1 MNTDSII
8 KVSILTENIDIDN
21 LINEDINFEKSN
33 SIITTT
39 TKIVIDKTNKT
50 LDNNPIYNPP
60 IYNPPIYNPPIYNP
74 ISKPHNIIN
83 SILDLYRK
91 YGNNIVSQ
99 HKTKIGFNTEL
110 INKSLLQYSIDCVIN
125 TCNSHDIIFY
135 NDNDKNLINT
145 IAFLSNRGFVLWN
158 AKNADV
164 NIIYDIPHNIIANP
178 YKLASVNLQNIGMP
192 DTICHLVENI
202 LEIKIY
208 NSRKAQIAGLC
219 DYYDNQLE
227 CVKTLIDF
235 NDLGYNANNFKDIE
249 NIENFKLLMVIDKC
263 MSGNVGNCR
272 ENEIDLYLD
281 RFIKS
286 KMIGIMV

>member
-8 KVSILTENIDIDN
+8 KVSVLPENIDIDN
-21 LINEDINFEKSN
+21 LINEDINFDKIN

-39 TKIVIDKTNKT
+39 TNIIIDKTNKT
-50 LDNNPIYNPP
+50 LDNNPIYNQP
-60 IYNPPIYNPPIYNP
+60 ISNPISNPPISNPHK
-74 ISKPHNIIN
+74 ISN

-99 HKTKIGFNTEL
+99 HNINIGFQKEP

-135 NDNDKNLINT
+135 NDNDRNLITT
-145 IAFLSNRGFVLWN
+145 IAFLSNLGFVLWN
-158 AKNADV
+158 AKNA
-164 NIIYDIPHNIIANP
+164 NANMIYDIPHNIIANP
-178 YKLASVNLQNIGMP
+178 YKLASVNLQNIGVP
-192 DTICHLVENI
+192 YTICHLVEHI

-208 NSRKAQIAGLC
+208 NSRKAQIAGMSN
-219 DYYDNQLE
+219 YYDNQLG
-227 CVKTLIDF
+227 CVKTLIDY

-249 NIENFKLLMVIDKC
+249 KLENFELLATIDKC
-263 MSGNVGNCR
+263 MSEQVPTCR
-272 ENEIDLYLD
+272 ENEIDLYLN

-286 KMIGIMV
+286 KLISVIG

>member
-110 INKSLLQYSIDCVIN
+110 INKSLLQYSIYCDIK